1 MFGLE
6 TALPDHGTA
15 CAAAAELELT
25 LELFQ
30 RERMR
35 LFRLAVRVIG
45 DAVSAED
52 VVQEA
57 WMRWQRTDRSQI
69 KNPAAFLTTT
79 TTNLA
84 INVIQS
90 ARHRRETA
98 TDSPVLDRADAAH
111 DPATSAQQTGA
122 VERTLA
128 HLMSRLT
135 RGELAAYLLRK
146 GFDYPYCDIA
156 DLLGTSTAN
165 SASSYVEHSRRC
177 TAILTDPW
185 TASSIVNWWRHSCV
199 DLVRATCATW
209 SSCSASTRGTVPR
222 ARTRRAARPPPTRAS
237 ACTCGIALGRLNH
250 VRGSPSPRSF
260 VSGDRYETHRR
271 RETLMLN
278 DWEKQR
284 LEEIEHDLATDSGF
298 MRAIDGPRRR
308 RRRLAG
314 VRDALDPGGVLAVA
328 LASMILTAGTS
339 LVPALTGLG
348 FALILMCTCV
358 WAHAAWSR
366 RRPRGHRPRG
376 SGPT

>member
-1 MFGLE
+1 MYAFGLE
-6 TALPDHGTA
+6 TALPDHETA
-15 CAAAAELELT
+15 RAAAAELELT

-45 DAVSAED
+45 DSASAED

-128 HLMSRLT
+128 HLMARLT

-156 DLLGTSTAN
+156 DLLGTSAAN
-165 SASSYVEHSRRC
+165 SRQ
-177 TAILTDPW
+177 
-185 TASSIVNWWRHSCV
+185 
-199 DLVRATCATW
+199 LVRRAQPKLHGDSHRSLDRELHRELVA
-209 SSCSASTRGTVPR
+209 AFLRGSRTGDLR
-222 ARTRRAARPPPTRAS
+222 DLEQLLSRQARNGLHRPAPAPARAA
-237 ACTCGIALGRLNH
+237 
-250 VRGSPSPRSF
+250 
-260 VSGDRYETHRR
+260 
-271 RETLMLN
+271 
-278 DWEKQR
+278 
-284 LEEIEHDLATDSGF
+284 
-298 MRAIDGPRRR
+298 
-308 RRRLAG
+308 
-314 VRDALDPGGVLAVA
+314 
-328 LASMILTAGTS
+328 
-339 LVPALTGLG
+339 
-348 FALILMCTCV
+348 
-358 WAHAAWSR
+358 
-366 RRPRGHRPRG
+366 
-376 SGPT
+376 